1 MKYFIEVG
9 KNHLDGKITEDQ
21 AKVTLLDYYK
31 DINQDVVKYVLIRHL
46 SCYDFFKQFEYLN
59 LLECE
64 IKEITLT
71 TEEVLNKLEYAE
83 KCTWRDESDK
93 YYEGFKNEEF
103 YKYYH
108 LNNTWQHPIVLTEID
123 DKYIAIDGNSRLRIL
138 RCYLKNSGVNVDCLH
153 KAYLIVRN

>member
-9 KNHLDGKITEDQ
+9 KKRLDGKITEDQ
-21 AKVTLLDYYK
+21 AKEIISDYYK
-31 DINQDVVKYVLIRHL
+31 DINQDVVKYVLLKHL
-46 SCYDFFKQFEYLN
+46 SFYDFFKQFEYLN

-64 IKEITLT
+64 IKEINLT

-103 YKYYH
+103 Y
-108 LNNTWQHPIVLTEID
+108 N
-123 DKYIAIDGNSRLRIL
+123 IL
-138 RCYLKNSGVNVDCLH
+138 INVF
-153 KAYLIVRN
+153 III